1 MAEKQIKAGL
11 VGLPNV
17 GKSTLFNALTSSN
30 VPAENYPF
38 CTIAPHIACT
48 AVPDARVSA
57 LQKIYG
63 SIKTI
68 PSTIQ
73 FVDIAGLV
81 KGAASGE
88 GLGNQFLGNIRNVD
102 LIIHVVRCF
111 DDPAIIRTDPLDA
124 ISDIEII
131 TTELMLKD
139 AESVTKRK
147 AKVEAL
153 IKASKQK
160 PQELA
165 LLTKE
170 AKTLEAISEQLNA
183 GDFRK
188 MVEYKHSPHIP
199 NDLLLS
205 TKDFLIV
212 ANCNEAEPYEHNTQV
227 KALQERFGRDTVI
240 PITVRLEREL
250 SLLDSNERIELLT
263 MMGLSR
269 SGLDELIEK
278 SFKKLDLISFFTCGP
293 QEIHAWPI
301 ARGTTIRKAAGEIH
315 SDLEKGFICAEIFTY
330 NDIKEYES
338 EQKVRIGG
346 KVRTEGQDYIVTDGD
361 IVHIK
366 FNV

>member
-1 MAEKQIKAGL
+1 MAEKQIRAGL

-38 CTIAPHIACT
+38 CTIAPHTACT
-48 AVPDARVSA
+48 AVPDARIQH
-57 LQKIYG
+57 LQKIYSSG
-63 SIKTI
+63 KTI
-68 PSTIQ
+68 PATIQ

-102 LIIHVVRCF
+102 IIIHVVRCF
-111 DDPAIIRTDPLDA
+111 DDTSIIRSEPLDPLGDL
-124 ISDIEII
+124 DII

-139 AESVTKRK
+139 AESVSKRQ
-147 AKVEAL
+147 AKVESL

-165 LLTKE
+165 LLIKE
-170 AKTLEAISEQLNA
+170 QSALQAISAQLNT
-183 GDFRK
+183 GDFK
-188 MVEYKHSPHIP
+188 LMAQFKNSPHIAK
-199 NDLLLS
+199 DLLLS

-212 ANCNEAEPYEHNTQV
+212 ANGNEAESPDSNPSIKKLRET
-227 KALQERFGRDTVI
+227 FGTESVI
-240 PITVRLEREL
+240 PITVRLEQEL
-250 SLLDSNERIELLT
+250 SLLNQAERTELLS
-263 MMGLSR
+263 MMGLAH
-269 SGLDELIEK
+269 SGLEELIAK
-278 SFKKLDLISFFTCGP
+278 SFQKLNLISFFTCGP

-301 ARGTTIRKAAGEIH
+301 ARGTSIRKAAGEIH
-315 SDLEKGFICAEIFTY
+315 SDLERGFICAEIFSY
-330 NDIKEYES
+330 DDLNAHEN
-338 EQKVRIGG
+338 EQKLRLNG
-346 KVRTEGQDYIVTDGD
+346 KVRTEGQEYIVTDGD